1 MTYSILK
8 PLVGDFE
15 DAERLVT
22 LLEAGQVVAPLTED
36 SAHLV
41 GQLAGFERHPAIEF
55 LHQQGH
61 GGLIFFSS
69 GTTGRP
75 KAILHDYKT
84 FLRRYER
91 PGAARTTLSFLLWDH
106 IGGINTLFHA
116 RATGSRVVRT
126 KNRNPA
132 YVMALCAAEG
142 VELLPTTPTFLRML
156 DPADV
161 PLSLKTITYGTERM
175 DEATLQRL
183 AAALPWVDFRQTYGA
198 SELGILKVRSRARN
212 STWFSLEC
220 EWALTNH
227 GTLSVKPPYPM
238 VDYLNAPRPFW
249 EGWYDTG
256 DVVERDGEW
265 LRVVGR
271 LGDTINVGGVKV
283 QPSEVESA
291 ALAYPGV
298 LRARARGVPNML
310 VGNAIELTVEPRA
323 GAALGIPDLKEHFK
337 RVLPEAA
344 RPHRIILGEVPV
356 NYRMKEEG

>member
-1 MTYSILK
+1 M
-8 PLVGDFE
+8 
-15 DAERLVT
+15 T
-22 LLEAGQVVAPLTED
+22 LLEAGQVVAPLTAD

-41 GQLAGFERHPAIEF
+41 GQLPSFERHPAIEV
-55 LHQQGH
+55 LAELRV

-75 KAILHDYKT
+75 KAILHNYRT
-84 FLRRYER
+84 FMKRYEK

-106 IGGINTLFHA
+106 IGGVNTLFHA

-132 YVMALCAAEG
+132 YVMALCAAEK

-161 PLSLKTITYGTERM
+161 PQTLKTITYGTERM
-175 DEATLQRL
+175 DEATLRRL

-198 SELGILKVRSRARN
+198 SELGILRVRSKARDSN
-212 STWFSLEC
+212 WFSLYC
-220 EWALTNH
+220 EWALTSH
-227 GTLSVKPPYPM
+227 GTLSVRPPYPM
-238 VDYLNAPRPFW
+238 VDYLNAPYPFVD
-249 EGWYDTG
+249 GWYDTG

-265 LRVVGR
+265 LRITGR
-271 LGDTINVGGVKV
+271 RGETLNVGGVKV

-298 LRARARGVPNML
+298 LRARARGVANML
-310 VGNAIELTVEPRA
+310 VGCAIELTVEPRA
-323 GAALGIPDLKEHFK
+323 GEVLSVPDLKIHFA

-344 RPHRIILGEVPV
+344 RPHRIVIGEVPV
-356 NYRMKEEG
+356 NYRMKENG